1 MGERMKAKLFGLFL
15 EGKERD
21 RFALGTCIVG
31 LILSTAILCVHGS
44 GHLLLSYSVL
54 PPQPQVSGVVD
65 AILKVSAHRRGLLLE
80 LKAALLS
87 HQDNEALRLARKYC
101 GIEDHDVQ

>member
-1 MGERMKAKLFGLFL
+1 MKAKSFGLFL

-21 RFALGTCIVG
+21 RLALGTCIVG

-54 PPQPQVSGVVD
+54 PPQPQVSGAVD
-65 AILKVSAHRRGLLLE
+65 AILKVAAERRSLMLE
-80 LKAALLS
+80 LKDALLA
-87 HQDNEALRLARKYC
+87 HQDKEALRLARKYC
-101 GIEDHDVQ
+101 GIEASNAD

>member
-1 MGERMKAKLFGLFL
+1 MEANLFNLFS
-15 EGKERD
+15 EQEKGRD
-21 RFALGTCIVG
+21 RVAIGTCLIG
-31 LILSTAILCVHGS
+31 LILSTAILVVHGN

-54 PPQPQVSGVVD
+54 PPQPQVSGAVD
-65 AILKVSAHRRGLLLE
+65 AILKVSAQRRGLLLE

-101 GIEDHDVQ
+101 GIEDPDGQ